1 MVNYYPLMLN
11 LAGRRAVI
19 VGGGSVAAQKI
30 RTLVETAAD
39 ITVVSP
45 ELHDEIKNE
54 LVKERIVWKK
64 KRFEEKD
71 ICDAFLIIAATNK
84 SEVNMKVYEAARA
97 HQLIMLVDRPELS
110 DFIVPAT
117 VRRGKLAV
125 SVSTSGASPG
135 LARKIKKELAEQYDE
150 TYEEYLFFLEETR
163 CRVLREVSDHHL
175 KRHILKELLQPL
187 FLELTR
193 QGKVQE
199 REGLV
204 QQLLKGETVR

>member
-19 VGGGSVAAQKI
+19 VGGGSVAAHKI

-64 KRFEEKD
+64 KRFEEKY